1 MKKPEETIRTATAD
15 IIYALLHIDKGN
27 LDKAYAILE
36 SVVSAETLF
45 TKKSPKTKIARNKK
59 LKVSILLFII
69 FLF

>member
-36 SVVSAETLF
+36 SVVVNLNNSGNIIGFDDKL
-45 TKKSPKTKIARNKK
+45 RND
-59 LKVSILLFII
+59 IRGA
-69 FLF
+69 